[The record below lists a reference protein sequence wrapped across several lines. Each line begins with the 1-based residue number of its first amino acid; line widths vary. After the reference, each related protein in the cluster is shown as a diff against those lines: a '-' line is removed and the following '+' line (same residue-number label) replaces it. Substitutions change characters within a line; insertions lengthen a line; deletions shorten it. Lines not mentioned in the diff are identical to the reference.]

1 MAGLTLANAEAK
13 LAEWLAVDTQL
24 QTGQQVRFNDRWL
37 TRADALEV
45 RNNID
50 YWNKKCQ
57 ELEAAAGR
65 GRSRNVSP
73 NW

>member
-1 MAGLTLANAEAK
+1 MAGLDLATAETK
-13 LAEWLAVDTQL
+13 LAQWLEIDTQL
-24 QTGQQVRFNDRWL
+24 QQGQQVRFNDRWL
-37 TRADALEV
+37 TRADAEQV

-57 ELEAAAGR
+57 EAAAAEGR
-65 GRSRNVSP
+65 GRSVNVSP